1 MNNEII
7 QNLLEIGQI
16 NDALSLMAIGITYN
30 EQYSKEEIGV
40 SIKVITQIMDKKI
53 LDTLNIL
60 ERMWVQYLQ
69 TKNWNT

>member
-1 MNNEII
+1 MRFIYMNNEII

-30 EQYSKEEIGV
+30 EQFSKEEIGT

-60 ERMWVQYLQ
+60 ERL
-69 TKNWNT
+69 

>member
-16 NDALSLMAIGITYN
+16 NDALSLMAIGITYD
-30 EQYSKEEIGV
+30 EQYSKEEMGA

-60 ERMWVQYLQ
+60 ERMWLQYLQ

>member
-1 MNNEII
+1 MRFIYMSNEII

-30 EQYSKEEIGV
+30 EQFSKEEIGAL
-40 SIKVITQIMDKKI
+40 IKVITQIMDKKI

-60 ERMWVQYLQ
+60 ERM
-69 TKNWNT
+69 